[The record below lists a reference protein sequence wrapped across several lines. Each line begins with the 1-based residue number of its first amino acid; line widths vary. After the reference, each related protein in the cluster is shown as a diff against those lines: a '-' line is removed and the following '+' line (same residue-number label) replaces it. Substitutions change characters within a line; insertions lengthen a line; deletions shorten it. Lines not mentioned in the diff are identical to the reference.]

1 MTREELQDI
10 LLELSRQAKTA
21 DGSAMSLLIA
31 LYRWVFH
38 SKYSQSELAEM
49 LLISRASLYRSE
61 NFTFRYELSDA
72 PAPVEIPQEPPPQRE
87 PTLEEVLAATRR
99 EVMGDVESPANI
111 YERFPSAKPAVDPAQ
126 LQQVDALEILDR
138 EDFDEF
144 CRIYK
149 KKGDFRLPSFNR
161 VRSEWNS
168 CVSAGITGKHI
179 LMAVRTANA
188 SDGWKEQFGKY
199 IPGALKFLEERQ
211 MMNFLPDSFDPYE
224 DMRKRQPVE
233 VVYADVDLSILAN
246 ASYKDG
252 NTDELDAL
260 TPMPVPNLDELRF
273 SNVVAALYEWS
284 THIALRNDRDADY
297 DPVRLRS
304 LTEYLSRQFADG
316 ALQSMFPQPI
326 PLGYGVRATISE
338 LNALLASVRS
348 SRIGYPN
355 SMGDIER

>member
-1 MTREELQDI
+1 MTREELQNI

-31 LYRWVFH
+31 LYRFAFH

-72 PAPVEIPQEPPPQRE
+72 PAPVEMPQEPSPQRE

-111 YERFPSAKPAVDPAQ
+111 YERFPSVKPAVDPAQ

-138 EDFDEF
+138 DDFDEF

-252 NTDELDAL
+252 NTDEMDAL

-304 LTEYLSRQFADG
+304 LTEYLVRQFADG

-326 PLGYGVRATISE
+326 PLGYGVRATVGE
-338 LNALLASVRS
+338 LNALLAAVRS

-355 SMGDIER
+355 SLGDIER